1 MALLTACFAQP
12 VRLDLSQPCPA
23 PIKGGWI
30 PNFGTGDMVAVCNRT
45 YVDPATTA
53 EERERIKSY
62 YPRALTVV
70 SRALDG
76 LQGER
81 PAAIFCKTDACRK
94 YFAGS
99 PARSCA
105 FGRRR
110 HPGAY
115 AGGREPTVVIVRIDA
130 PAQDHLTHELVHV
143 EVEARLRSRF
153 RGRLP
158 AWFHEGLAT
167 SIANEP
173 GNCQAGEKGLLDL
186 RKLDADRDW
195 MDYTNLPGMGHPTY
209 CQARAEVTTWLER
222 NGREHLFQL
231 LEYVRAGGRFYD
243 AYGPMLTQ

>member
-23 PIKGGWI
+23 PVKGGWI

-45 YVDPATTA
+45 YVDPATSA

-62 YPRALTVV
+62 YPGALTVV

-76 LQGER
+76 LQSER
-81 PAAIFCKTDACRK
+81 PAVVFCKTEACRK
-94 YFAGS
+94 YFAGPS
-99 PARSCA
+99 KRPCA
-105 FGRRR
+105 FGRRH

-115 AGGREPTVVIVRIDA
+115 RPGSEPTIVIVRVDA
-130 PAQDHLTHELVHV
+130 PAQGQLAHELVHV

-167 SIANEP
+167 TIANEP
-173 GNCQAGEKGLLDL
+173 GNCLAGEKGLLDL
-186 RKLDADRDW
+186 RKLDEGDDW
-195 MDYTNLPGMGHPTY
+195 RDYTDLPGRGRPTY
-209 CQARAEVTTWLER
+209 CQARAEVTAWLER
-222 NGREHLFQL
+222 YGRERLFQL
-231 LEYVRAGGRFYD
+231 LDYVRAGGQFYD